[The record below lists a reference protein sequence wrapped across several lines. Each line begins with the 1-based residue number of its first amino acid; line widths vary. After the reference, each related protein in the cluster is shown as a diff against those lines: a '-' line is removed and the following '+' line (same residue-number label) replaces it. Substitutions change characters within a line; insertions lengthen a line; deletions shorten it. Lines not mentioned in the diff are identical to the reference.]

1 MRHDVIYF
9 SEADTDD
16 NDLFVHNGKKFYYKL
31 VMEPDQFVIY
41 DTCNRSIP
49 FDYES
54 AHGLAQAV
62 KYVDHC
68 VRAAGVADLWLANS
82 LQKLGKFYGVNLDR

>member
-1 MRHDVIYF
+1 MNTIYF
-9 SEADTDD
+9 SEADVGDD
-16 NDLFVHNGKKFYYKL
+16 EDLFHHNGRAYYYKL
-31 VMEPDQFVIY
+31 VLEDDQFVIY

-49 FDYES
+49 FDYQS

-68 VRAAGVADLWLANS
+68 TRATTLADTWLANS
-82 LQKLGKFYGVNLDR
+82 VQRLGKFYGVNLGG